1 MTGNSWWVT
10 QQGVLWVLEL
20 ATGDA
25 KTLPAAVKPGIAAVF
40 EELHVDDTG
49 SLAAVLGQPDDGQ
62 IVRRMVYGR
71 RCFVARVNGEIA
83 AYGWVSSG
91 RECVGEMGREIRL
104 SPGEGYVWDCVTLPD
119 YRKQG
124 LYTAL
129 LGHINGILYG
139 EGYSRI
145 WIGSNLEN
153 RPSIKGFKGAGYRP
167 AVKIGRLGLGSLNF
181 LWVSPLEDAGK
192 ALTTAA
198 RDAFS
203 LETDWKA
210 GALVFGRVNG
220 ARLPAC
226 LELQG

>member
-25 KTLPAAVKPGIAAVF
+25 NTLPAAVKPGIAAVF
-40 EELHVDDTG
+40 EELHVDDAG
-49 SLAAVLGQPDDGQ
+49 SLATVLGHADNGQ
-62 IVRRMVYGR
+62 IVRRMAYGR
-71 RCFVARVNGEIA
+71 RCFMARVAGEIA

-104 SPGEGYVWDCVTLPD
+104 SPGEAYVWDCVTLPD

-129 LGHINGILYG
+129 LGYINGLLFG

-153 RPSIKGFKGAGYRP
+153 QPSIRGFKGAGYRP
-167 AVKIGRLGLGSLNF
+167 AVKISRLGLGSLNF
-181 LWVSPLEDAGK
+181 LWVSPLEKAGK
-192 ALTTAA
+192 KLVMAA
-198 RDAFS
+198 RDVFS
-203 LETDWKA
+203 LETDRRA
-210 GALVFGRVNG
+210 GPLVFGRVNE
-220 ARLPAC
+220 ARLLAC
-226 LELQG
+226 LELQD